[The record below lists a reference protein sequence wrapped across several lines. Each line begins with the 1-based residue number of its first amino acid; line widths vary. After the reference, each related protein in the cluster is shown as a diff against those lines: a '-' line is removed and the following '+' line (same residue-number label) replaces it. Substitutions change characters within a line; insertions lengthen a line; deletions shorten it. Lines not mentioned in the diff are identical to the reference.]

1 MDYQVSNFLK
11 MIQENK
17 FFVLYS
23 QLLILQL
30 FQKYFLE
37 DNYTK

>member
-23 QLLILQL
+23 QLLIMQ
-30 FQKYFLE
+30 
-37 DNYTK
+37 NNST